1 MCYNEQDIGKQARHK
16 GNRDGRTIG
25 GDVRSK
31 SVSGAVLRKKQERT
45 NAMAEQTITYD
56 RADCCLTD
64 EAEATTEEVGRRFVH
79 IPGAAEEQKKEL
91 PQEKIKQNEKTE
103 KTAEPKLSAEIRK
116 RNKFFFGCYLVL
128 KRLFDIVFSA
138 VILVAFSW
146 LYLIL
151 ALAVK
156 CSDGGKVIYKHERVG
171 KNGKKIYIAKFR
183 SMKRRRQA
191 G

>member
-1 MCYNEQDIGKQARHK
+1 
-16 GNRDGRTIG
+16 
-25 GDVRSK
+25 
-31 SVSGAVLRKKQERT
+31 
-45 NAMAEQTITYD
+45 MAEQTITYD

-64 EAEATTEEVGRRFVH
+64 ETEATTEEVGRRFVH
-79 IPGAAEEQKKEL
+79 IPGAAEEQKRD
-91 PQEKIKQNEKTE
+91 EKTE
-103 KTAEPKLSAEIRK
+103 ETAEPKLSAEIRK

-183 SMKRRRQA
+183 SMKRDADKLDKMLTEEQRRQY
-191 G
+191 